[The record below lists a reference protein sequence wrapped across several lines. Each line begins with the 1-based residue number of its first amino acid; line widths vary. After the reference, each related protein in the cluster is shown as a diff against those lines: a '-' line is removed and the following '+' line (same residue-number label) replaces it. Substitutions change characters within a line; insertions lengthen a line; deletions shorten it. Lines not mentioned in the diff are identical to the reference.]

1 MYPSNVYSLRV
12 CKPLGEKQRANY
24 TMVISNPRLTE
35 AVEICLA
42 NMLAIIALFFATSAY
57 GQNLV
62 DSAQELPGVWA
73 GDASWGDYDN
83 DGDLDLALMGEVFED
98 GQAQRVVRLFGNEEA
113 LMFEDLA
120 VSQQIAGVYHGALA
134 WGDYDGDGDLDL
146 AVAGWDVSTAK
157 VSFYKTTLF
166 LAHSNKIA
174 YKLMPAVSRSA
185 WRAMLLSWGDADNDG
200 DIDLLSPV

>member
-1 MYPSNVYSLRV
+1 MYSKIAHSHL
-12 CKPLGEKQRANY
+12 
-24 TMVISNPRLTE
+24 
-35 AVEICLA
+35 
-42 NMLAIIALFFATSAY
+42 IALLFVTSAY

-113 LMFEDLA
+113 LLFEDLA

-134 WGDYDGDGDLDL
+134 WGDYDGDGDLDFCL
-146 AVAGWDVSTAK
+146 LYTSPSPRDA
-157 VSFYKTTLF
+157 TL
-166 LAHSNKIA
+166 SR
-174 YKLMPAVSRSA
+174 MPSSA
-185 WRAMLLSWGDADNDG
+185 
-200 DIDLLSPV
+200 